1 MCHGD
6 CHMEFQSR
14 HGLYQWISLIRDEE
28 RRKRYHQNQLV
39 RIKTSLLSQPYV
51 SYGGTC
57 CQKDSDSALQ
67 KIYNWRCFIFIVHEV
82 MLHVCQ
88 IPVLICVIYSL
99 ILVQAVKH

>member
-28 RRKRYHQNQLV
+28 RRKKYHQNQLV
-39 RIKTSLLSQPYV
+39 RIKTSLLSQPFV

-67 KIYNWRCFIFIVHEV
+67 KFTTGDVSYLLC
-82 MLHVCQ
+82 MKSCCM
-88 IPVLICVIYSL
+88 CVRFQL
-99 ILVQAVKH
+99 